1 MPGTTRVEIRTL
13 KVGRYVAIDEDAYK
27 ILSISKS
34 KPGKHGSA
42 KARLELEDIFT
53 GQKRSHVGTV
63 TDNIQVPVIEKGS
76 AVITFVQG
84 NEVNAMD
91 NKTYETLILPLDP
104 EMNLEAGGEIQ
115 WMEAMGRV
123 QDHPGP
129 LTNEGLRL
137 LTAWGR
143 HGVRQGTKESVGYSG
158 ASVAGGEQWRSTV
171 GIYARCPTDLT
182 GVLEAM
188 GYVTSTGAG
197 ALCPEELVHRSW
209 L

>member
-13 KVGRYVAIDEDAYK
+13 KVGRYVAIDDDAYK

-84 NEVNAMD
+84 SEVNAMD

-104 EMNLEAGGEIQ
+104 DMNLEAGGEIQ
-115 WMEAMGRV
+115 WMVAMGRYRITR
-123 QDHPGP
+123 DH
-129 LTNEGLRL
+129 
-137 LTAWGR
+137 
-143 HGVRQGTKESVGYSG
+143 
-158 ASVAGGEQWRSTV
+158 
-171 GIYARCPTDLT
+171 
-182 GVLEAM
+182 
-188 GYVTSTGAG
+188 
-197 ALCPEELVHRSW
+197 
-209 L
+209 

>member
-13 KVGRYVAIDEDAYK
+13 KVGRYVAIENDAYK
-27 ILSISKS
+27 IPSISKS

-91 NKTYETLILPLDP
+91 NKTYETLILPLDT

-115 WMEAMGRV
+115 WMEAMGRYRITR
-123 QDHPGP
+123 DH
-129 LTNEGLRL
+129 
-137 LTAWGR
+137 
-143 HGVRQGTKESVGYSG
+143 
-158 ASVAGGEQWRSTV
+158 
-171 GIYARCPTDLT
+171 
-182 GVLEAM
+182 
-188 GYVTSTGAG
+188 
-197 ALCPEELVHRSW
+197 
-209 L
+209 

>member
-63 TDNIQVPVIEKGS
+63 TDNIQVPVIDKGS

-115 WMEAMGRV
+115 WMEAMGRYRITR
-123 QDHPGP
+123 DH
-129 LTNEGLRL
+129 
-137 LTAWGR
+137 
-143 HGVRQGTKESVGYSG
+143 
-158 ASVAGGEQWRSTV
+158 
-171 GIYARCPTDLT
+171 
-182 GVLEAM
+182 
-188 GYVTSTGAG
+188 
-197 ALCPEELVHRSW
+197 
-209 L
+209 